1 VDEDVDLFSMKKTL
15 NAERPTPNA
24 QLKSKERFLNFR
36 VHLCRFVVGRVDF
49 VFPGMTQRI

>member
-1 VDEDVDLFSMKKTL
+1 MKKTL